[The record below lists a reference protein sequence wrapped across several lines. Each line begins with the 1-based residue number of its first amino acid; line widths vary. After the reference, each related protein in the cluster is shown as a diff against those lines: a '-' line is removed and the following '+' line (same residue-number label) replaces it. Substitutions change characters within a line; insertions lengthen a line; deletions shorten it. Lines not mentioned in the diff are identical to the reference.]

1 MRYIG
6 VKEAA
11 TKWNISE
18 RSVRNYCTNGRI
30 PGAVLDGKTWDIPED
45 AVKPQRKKRTEK
57 IETDL
62 LSRLRMEK
70 ESGILGGIYHNIQI
84 ELYPLYSLQDSINF
98 VYALFQQPYFHN
110 NLHFLVF

>member
-1 MRYIG
+1 MRYIADNAIIIPINVCFMDVCMRYIG
-6 VKEAA
+6 VIEAA

-57 IETDL
+57 IETD
-62 LSRLRMEK
+62 
-70 ESGILGGIYHNIQI
+70 
-84 ELYPLYSLQDSINF
+84 
-98 VYALFQQPYFHN
+98 
-110 NLHFLVF
+110 

>member
-30 PGAVLDGKTWDIPED
+30 PGAVLDGKTWDTGRCSK
-45 AVKPQRKKRTEK
+45 ATEE
-57 IETDL
+57 ETD
-62 LSRLRMEK
+62 REDRNRFTVTFENGK
-70 ESGILGGIYHNIQI
+70 RIGYFGWNI
-84 ELYPLYSLQDSINF
+84 S
-98 VYALFQQPYFHN
+98 
-110 NLHFLVF
+110 